1 MPNTLISQQSKN
13 LSGVLPYLKH
23 PDSNQYSDSR
33 AVSKNQS
40 INKRRSMCMSE
51 TLKQLFPNIRTEE
64 AIIGEIKSDENLLAE
79 YESWTELQQGDF
91 LKFCS
96 GMRGVKVLY
105 DGFGKE
111 ILSPIYHPE
120 RLEELLSCILETEVK
135 IRQVIPSDGTR
146 IADEQSLVIMDIVV
160 ELMDG
165 SLANVEIQRIGYL
178 FPGERCACY
187 SADLLLRQYKSVKS
201 RKKRNFTYRDV
212 KNVYTIVFI
221 EKSTKEFQEFPN
233 TYIHRAKQQFDTGL
247 SVNLL
252 QEYVLVPLDI
262 FRKTTHNKIIENKL
276 DAWLTFLSNDTS
288 EKVKELVEKYP
299 EFRDMYQEIYDICE
313 NVEEVVR
320 MFSKELQELD
330 RNTVKFMIEEQERE
344 IKAQKEQLRQSEEEL
359 QKSQE
364 QLKKNEEELQ
374 RSQEQLKQSE
384 EELQK
389 NQEQLKQNEEELQKS
404 QEQLAQKDAQIARL
418 LAQIEEK
425 DT

>member
-1 MPNTLISQQSKN
+1 
-13 LSGVLPYLKH
+13 
-23 PDSNQYSDSR
+23 
-33 AVSKNQS
+33 
-40 INKRRSMCMSE
+40 MSE

-79 YESWTELQQGDF
+79 YESWTELQQRDF

-105 DGFGKE
+105 DGFGKA

>member
-23 PDSNQYSDSR
+23 PDSNQYSDSG
-33 AVSKNQS
+33 AVSKKS

-79 YESWTELQQGDF
+79 YESWTELQQRDF

-221 EKSTKEFQEFPN
+221 EKSTKEFQKFPN

-276 DAWLTFLSNDTS
+276 DAWLTFLSNDTP

>member
-1 MPNTLISQQSKN
+1 
-13 LSGVLPYLKH
+13 
-23 PDSNQYSDSR
+23 
-33 AVSKNQS
+33 
-40 INKRRSMCMSE
+40 MSE

-111 ILSPIYHPE
+111 ILSPIYHSE

>member
-1 MPNTLISQQSKN
+1 MN
-13 LSGVLPYLKH
+13 
-23 PDSNQYSDSR
+23 
-33 AVSKNQS
+33 
-40 INKRRSMCMSE
+40 
-51 TLKQLFPNIRTEE
+51 
-64 AIIGEIKSDENLLAE
+64 
-79 YESWTELQQGDF
+79 
-91 LKFCS
+91 
-96 GMRGVKVLY
+96 
-105 DGFGKE
+105 
-111 ILSPIYHPE
+111 
-120 RLEELLSCILETEVK
+120 
-135 IRQVIPSDGTR
+135 
-146 IADEQSLVIMDIVV
+146 
-160 ELMDG
+160 G

-262 FRKTTHNKIIENKL
+262 FRKTRHNKIIENKL
-276 DAWLTFLSNDTS
+276 DAWLTFLSNDTP

-359 QKSQE
+359 QKNQE

>member
-1 MPNTLISQQSKN
+1 
-13 LSGVLPYLKH
+13 
-23 PDSNQYSDSR
+23 
-33 AVSKNQS
+33 
-40 INKRRSMCMSE
+40 MSE

-79 YESWTELQQGDF
+79 YESWTELQQRDF

-111 ILSPIYHPE
+111 ILSPIYHSE

-359 QKSQE
+359 QKNQE

-374 RSQEQLKQSE
+374 RSQEQLKHSEEELQRSQEQLKHSE

-389 NQEQLKQNEEELQKS
+389 N

>member
-1 MPNTLISQQSKN
+1 
-13 LSGVLPYLKH
+13 
-23 PDSNQYSDSR
+23 
-33 AVSKNQS
+33 
-40 INKRRSMCMSE
+40 MSE
-51 TLKQLFPNIRTEE
+51 TLKQLFPNIRAEE

-79 YESWTELQQGDF
+79 YESWTELQQRAF

-105 DGFGKE
+105 DGFGKG

-276 DAWLTFLSNDTS
+276 DAWLTFLSNDTP

-359 QKSQE
+359 QKNQE

-389 NQEQLKQNEEELQKS
+389 NQEQLKQNEEELQKN

>member
-1 MPNTLISQQSKN
+1 
-13 LSGVLPYLKH
+13 
-23 PDSNQYSDSR
+23 
-33 AVSKNQS
+33 
-40 INKRRSMCMSE
+40 MSE

-79 YESWTELQQGDF
+79 YESWTELQQRDF

-111 ILSPIYHPE
+111 ILSPNYHPE

-359 QKSQE
+359 QKNQE

-374 RSQEQLKQSE
+374 RSQEQLKHSEEELQRSQEQLKHSE

-389 NQEQLKQNEEELQKS
+389 N

>member
-1 MPNTLISQQSKN
+1 M
-13 LSGVLPYLKH
+13 
-23 PDSNQYSDSR
+23 
-33 AVSKNQS
+33 
-40 INKRRSMCMSE
+40 
-51 TLKQLFPNIRTEE
+51 
-64 AIIGEIKSDENLLAE
+64 
-79 YESWTELQQGDF
+79 
-91 LKFCS
+91 
-96 GMRGVKVLY
+96 
-105 DGFGKE
+105 
-111 ILSPIYHPE
+111 
-120 RLEELLSCILETEVK
+120 SCILETEVK

-276 DAWLTFLSNDTS
+276 DAWLTFLSNDTP

>member
-1 MPNTLISQQSKN
+1 
-13 LSGVLPYLKH
+13 
-23 PDSNQYSDSR
+23 
-33 AVSKNQS
+33 
-40 INKRRSMCMSE
+40 MSE

-79 YESWTELQQGDF
+79 YESWTELQQRDF

-96 GMRGVKVLY
+96 GMRGVKVLN

-359 QKSQE
+359 QKNQE

-374 RSQEQLKQSE
+374 RSQEQLKHSEEELQRSQEQLKHSE

-389 NQEQLKQNEEELQKS
+389 N

>member
-1 MPNTLISQQSKN
+1 
-13 LSGVLPYLKH
+13 
-23 PDSNQYSDSR
+23 
-33 AVSKNQS
+33 
-40 INKRRSMCMSE
+40 
-51 TLKQLFPNIRTEE
+51 
-64 AIIGEIKSDENLLAE
+64 
-79 YESWTELQQGDF
+79 
-91 LKFCS
+91 
-96 GMRGVKVLY
+96 
-105 DGFGKE
+105 
-111 ILSPIYHPE
+111 
-120 RLEELLSCILETEVK
+120 
-135 IRQVIPSDGTR
+135 
-146 IADEQSLVIMDIVV
+146 
-160 ELMDG
+160 
-165 SLANVEIQRIGYL
+165 
-178 FPGERCACY
+178 
-187 SADLLLRQYKSVKS
+187 
-201 RKKRNFTYRDV
+201 V

-359 QKSQE
+359 Q
-364 QLKKNEEELQ
+364 
-374 RSQEQLKQSE
+374 RSQEQLKHSE

-389 NQEQLKQNEEELQKS
+389 N

>member
-1 MPNTLISQQSKN
+1 
-13 LSGVLPYLKH
+13 
-23 PDSNQYSDSR
+23 
-33 AVSKNQS
+33 
-40 INKRRSMCMSE
+40 MSE

-79 YESWTELQQGDF
+79 YESWTELQQRDF

-165 SLANVEIQRIGYL
+165 SLANVEIQHIGYL

-233 TYIHRAKQQFDTGL
+233 TYILL
-247 SVNLL
+247 SL
-252 QEYVLVPLDI
+252 I
-262 FRKTTHNKIIENKL
+262 HI
-276 DAWLTFLSNDTS
+276 
-288 EKVKELVEKYP
+288 
-299 EFRDMYQEIYDICE
+299 
-313 NVEEVVR
+313 
-320 MFSKELQELD
+320 
-330 RNTVKFMIEEQERE
+330 
-344 IKAQKEQLRQSEEEL
+344 
-359 QKSQE
+359 
-364 QLKKNEEELQ
+364 
-374 RSQEQLKQSE
+374 
-384 EELQK
+384 
-389 NQEQLKQNEEELQKS
+389 
-404 QEQLAQKDAQIARL
+404 
-418 LAQIEEK
+418 
-425 DT
+425 

>member
-1 MPNTLISQQSKN
+1 
-13 LSGVLPYLKH
+13 
-23 PDSNQYSDSR
+23 
-33 AVSKNQS
+33 
-40 INKRRSMCMSE
+40 MSE

-79 YESWTELQQGDF
+79 YESWTELQQRDF

-111 ILSPIYHPE
+111 ILSPIYHPD
-120 RLEELLSCILETEVK
+120 RLEELLSCILGTEVK

-233 TYIHRAKQQFDTGL
+233 ICIHRAKQQFDTGL

-262 FRKTTHNKIIENKL
+262 FRKNHHNISSKL
-276 DAWLTFLSNDTS
+276 DAWLMFIASDQPRDIREVIETYPEFQELYR
-288 EKVKELVEKYP
+288 EVFHFRYHKKELVS
-299 EFRDMYQEIYDICE
+299 
-313 NVEEVVR
+313 
-320 MFSKELQELD
+320 MFSEALRILDANTTQYMIEVQQAQIEALQEENRRHKEEIERLQELL
-330 RNTVKFMIEEQERE
+330 
-344 IKAQKEQLRQSEEEL
+344 AQKE
-359 QKSQE
+359 
-364 QLKKNEEELQ
+364 
-374 RSQEQLKQSE
+374 
-384 EELQK
+384 
-389 NQEQLKQNEEELQKS
+389 
-404 QEQLAQKDAQIARL
+404 
-418 LAQIEEK
+418 
-425 DT
+425 

>member
-1 MPNTLISQQSKN
+1 M
-13 LSGVLPYLKH
+13 
-23 PDSNQYSDSR
+23 
-33 AVSKNQS
+33 
-40 INKRRSMCMSE
+40 
-51 TLKQLFPNIRTEE
+51 
-64 AIIGEIKSDENLLAE
+64 
-79 YESWTELQQGDF
+79 
-91 LKFCS
+91 
-96 GMRGVKVLY
+96 
-105 DGFGKE
+105 
-111 ILSPIYHPE
+111 
-120 RLEELLSCILETEVK
+120 
-135 IRQVIPSDGTR
+135 
-146 IADEQSLVIMDIVV
+146 
-160 ELMDG
+160 
-165 SLANVEIQRIGYL
+165 
-178 FPGERCACY
+178 
-187 SADLLLRQYKSVKS
+187 
-201 RKKRNFTYRDV
+201 

-233 TYIHRAKQQFDTGL
+233 TCIHRAKQQFDTGL

-276 DAWLTFLSNDTS
+276 DAWLTFLSNDTP

-299 EFRDMYQEIYDICE
+299 EFKDMYQEIYDICE

-344 IKAQKEQLRQSEEEL
+344 IKAQKEQL
-359 QKSQE
+359 
-364 QLKKNEEELQ
+364 KKNEEELQ
-374 RSQEQLKQSE
+374 RCQEQLKHSE

-389 NQEQLKQNEEELQKS
+389 N

>member
-1 MPNTLISQQSKN
+1 M
-13 LSGVLPYLKH
+13 
-23 PDSNQYSDSR
+23 
-33 AVSKNQS
+33 
-40 INKRRSMCMSE
+40 
-51 TLKQLFPNIRTEE
+51 
-64 AIIGEIKSDENLLAE
+64 
-79 YESWTELQQGDF
+79 
-91 LKFCS
+91 
-96 GMRGVKVLY
+96 
-105 DGFGKE
+105 
-111 ILSPIYHPE
+111 
-120 RLEELLSCILETEVK
+120 SCILETEVK

-344 IKAQKEQLRQSEEEL
+344 IKAQKQLRQSEEEL
-359 QKSQE
+359 QKNQE

-374 RSQEQLKQSE
+374 RSQEQLKHSEEELQRSQEQLKHSE

-389 NQEQLKQNEEELQKS
+389 N

>member
-1 MPNTLISQQSKN
+1 
-13 LSGVLPYLKH
+13 
-23 PDSNQYSDSR
+23 
-33 AVSKNQS
+33 
-40 INKRRSMCMSE
+40 
-51 TLKQLFPNIRTEE
+51 
-64 AIIGEIKSDENLLAE
+64 
-79 YESWTELQQGDF
+79 
-91 LKFCS
+91 
-96 GMRGVKVLY
+96 
-105 DGFGKE
+105 
-111 ILSPIYHPE
+111 
-120 RLEELLSCILETEVK
+120 
-135 IRQVIPSDGTR
+135 
-146 IADEQSLVIMDIVV
+146 MDIGV

-165 SLANVEIQRIGYL
+165 RLANVEIQRIGYL

-344 IKAQKEQLRQSEEEL
+344 IKAQKEQL
-359 QKSQE
+359 
-364 QLKKNEEELQ
+364 KKNEEELQ
-374 RSQEQLKQSE
+374 RSQEQLKHSE

-389 NQEQLKQNEEELQKS
+389 N

-418 LAQIEEK
+418 LAQMEEK

>member
-1 MPNTLISQQSKN
+1 
-13 LSGVLPYLKH
+13 
-23 PDSNQYSDSR
+23 
-33 AVSKNQS
+33 
-40 INKRRSMCMSE
+40 
-51 TLKQLFPNIRTEE
+51 
-64 AIIGEIKSDENLLAE
+64 
-79 YESWTELQQGDF
+79 
-91 LKFCS
+91 
-96 GMRGVKVLY
+96 
-105 DGFGKE
+105 
-111 ILSPIYHPE
+111 
-120 RLEELLSCILETEVK
+120 
-135 IRQVIPSDGTR
+135 
-146 IADEQSLVIMDIVV
+146 MDIVV

-221 EKSTKEFQEFPN
+221 EKSTKEFQE
-233 TYIHRAKQQFDTGL
+233 FDTGL

-359 QKSQE
+359 QKNQE

-374 RSQEQLKQSE
+374 RSQEQLKHSEEELQRSQEQLKHSE

-389 NQEQLKQNEEELQKS
+389 N

>member
-1 MPNTLISQQSKN
+1 
-13 LSGVLPYLKH
+13 
-23 PDSNQYSDSR
+23 
-33 AVSKNQS
+33 
-40 INKRRSMCMSE
+40 MSE

-79 YESWTELQQGDF
+79 YESWTELQQRDF

-160 ELMDG
+160 ELMNG

-276 DAWLTFLSNDTS
+276 DAWLTFLSNDTP

>member
-23 PDSNQYSDSR
+23 PDSNQYSDSG
-33 AVSKNQS
+33 AVSKKINQS
-40 INKRRSMCMSE
+40 TK
-51 TLKQLFPNIRTEE
+51 FPNIRTEE

-79 YESWTELQQGDF
+79 YESWTELQQRDF

-233 TYIHRAKQQFDTGL
+233 TCIHRAKQRFDTGL

-276 DAWLTFLSNDTS
+276 DAWLTFLSNDTP

>member
-1 MPNTLISQQSKN
+1 
-13 LSGVLPYLKH
+13 
-23 PDSNQYSDSR
+23 
-33 AVSKNQS
+33 
-40 INKRRSMCMSE
+40 MCMSE

-79 YESWTELQQGDF
+79 YESWTELQQRDF

-105 DGFGKE
+105 DGFGKA

>member
-1 MPNTLISQQSKN
+1 
-13 LSGVLPYLKH
+13 
-23 PDSNQYSDSR
+23 
-33 AVSKNQS
+33 
-40 INKRRSMCMSE
+40 MSE

-79 YESWTELQQGDF
+79 YESWTELQQRDF

-105 DGFGKE
+105 DGFVKE

-276 DAWLTFLSNDTS
+276 DAWLTFLSNDTP

-359 QKSQE
+359 QKNQE
-364 QLKKNEEELQ
+364 QLKKNEDELQRSQEQLKHSEEELQ
-374 RSQEQLKQSE
+374 RSQEQLKHSE

-389 NQEQLKQNEEELQKS
+389 N

>member
-1 MPNTLISQQSKN
+1 
-13 LSGVLPYLKH
+13 
-23 PDSNQYSDSR
+23 
-33 AVSKNQS
+33 
-40 INKRRSMCMSE
+40 MSE

-79 YESWTELQQGDF
+79 YESWTELQQRDF

-105 DGFGKE
+105 DGFGKA

-330 RNTVKFMIEEQERE
+330 CNTVKFMIEEQERE